1 MRISDWSSD
10 VCSSDLNET
19 TLFLHQ
25 RVDSLPSEIRSSV
38 ARVGRAD
45 SVFAD
50 SRLAIIDDDI
60 RNIFSLTSV
69 LEREKRSEERRVGTE
84 WVSTCRARWSALH
97 EKNNSD
103 IPR

>member
-25 RVDSLPSEIRSSV
+25 RVDSLPSEVRSSV
-38 ARVGRAD
+38 ERVGRAD

-50 SRLAIIDDDI
+50 SRIAIIDDDI

-69 LEREKRSEERRVGTE
+69 LERYKVEVFHAEDGRSGIEQLGRTSCRERVCSKG
-84 WVSTCRARWSALH
+84 
-97 EKNNSD
+97 
-103 IPR
+103 